1 MIPSIVSVGTKNVN
15 SRRVYIQYR
24 WARRPI
30 KFSLR
35 RRSSV
40 TIDGRLQG
48 DRGLHWHQIGRLQRI
63 KTESEAEAARIVGG
77 KSLVDGKKRW
87 RDGGLESRGVL
98 VLRVVKRGDKGNGER
113 AKREQ

>member
-1 MIPSIVSVGTKNVN
+1 MASDRPPPKDKNGE
-15 SRRVYIQYR
+15 RGGGGADR
-24 WARRPI
+24 W
-30 KFSLR
+30 
-35 RRSSV
+35 
-40 TIDGRLQG
+40 
-48 DRGLHWHQIGRLQRI
+48 
-63 KTESEAEAARIVGG
+63 G